1 MRDIP
6 VLYIVIPCYNEAN
19 TLPVTAPLFLNKIQ
33 ELIERNLVQDS
44 SRILFVDDGSKDDTW
59 QIISTLAKNN
69 KYFAGIAQSRNR
81 GHQNAV
87 LAGLMESKDKCDI
100 TISIDCDG
108 QDDLNAMNE
117 MVKKYLEGF
126 DVVYGVRNDRSS
138 DTFFKRFTA
147 EAFYKLLRVMGVEV
161 VFNHADYRLLSA
173 RVAEELGNFK
183 EVNIYLRGMIPLI
196 GFSSTEVYYERHER
210 MAGKSHYPLTKM
222 LELALNGITSLIE
235 YQANPYYFIN
245 RSGGIGSQFPDDH
258 LDVCTVFSASDGAGM
273 GKYSGYYLSDG
284 WTSADLSGRAGRIH
298 RQDLYGDEG
307 PSALYYQQAH

>member
-100 TISIDCDG
+100 TISIDC
-108 QDDLNAMNE
+108 
-117 MVKKYLEGF
+117 V
-126 DVVYGVRNDRSS
+126 
-138 DTFFKRFTA
+138 
-147 EAFYKLLRVMGVEV
+147 
-161 VFNHADYRLLSA
+161 
-173 RVAEELGNFK
+173 
-183 EVNIYLRGMIPLI
+183 
-196 GFSSTEVYYERHER
+196 
-210 MAGKSHYPLTKM
+210 
-222 LELALNGITSLIE
+222 
-235 YQANPYYFIN
+235 
-245 RSGGIGSQFPDDH
+245 
-258 LDVCTVFSASDGAGM
+258 
-273 GKYSGYYLSDG
+273 
-284 WTSADLSGRAGRIH
+284 GR
-298 RQDLYGDEG
+298 
-307 PSALYYQQAH
+307 